1 LIDSK
6 DNGWWITESTTWK
19 IFADT
24 EEEART
30 IWHAYYGEGKD
41 PNTLDMKLKDGDV
54 EADWQYE
61 ESVF

>member
-1 LIDSK
+1 MIDSK

-24 EEEART
+24 EEEAGA
-30 IWHAYYGEGKD
+30 IWHAYYSEGKD
-41 PNTLDMKLKDGDV
+41 PNVLDMKLKDGDV